1 MRLETPK
8 PLGTTMK
15 IDAATVEKYQK
26 ILEKDPNSQV
36 FAPLAEAYREMG
48 MLPEAQKIVTAGV
61 QRHPQFVGGLVT
73 FARIYRD
80 LKQSNKALEA
90 LKTAAS
96 LAPENILAHQLMG
109 EIYLNTKNPKEALKA
124 FKMVLF
130 LNPQSQIAQKAV
142 QKLESLTA
150 DEYDEDVFSM
160 TRLPELHAEP
170 LESVVSEEDADMPA
184 SASASAK
191 AEKMVVKPLPTTQQ
205 KAMER
210 MLSLIDAFIV
220 RNDLEKAHAL
230 LKDTR
235 LEFGENSEIQR
246 RMKTLQVRY
255 NEPEEATPLRPLQRR
270 DEVIRERKIEVLQ
283 MMLRKIEAYRGLA

>member
-1 MRLETPK
+1 ME
-8 PLGTTMK
+8 TTMK

-48 MLPEAQKIVTAGV
+48 MLPEAQKTVTLGV
-61 QRHPQFVGGLVT
+61 QRHPQFVAGLVT

-80 LKQSNKALEA
+80 AQEPAKALEA
-90 LKTAAS
+90 LKTATS
-96 LAPENILAHQLMG
+96 LAADNILAHQLMA
-109 EIYLNTKNPKEALKA
+109 EIYLSNKKPKEALRA

-130 LNPQSQIAQKAV
+130 LNPNSQLAQKAV

-160 TRLPELHAEP
+160 TRLPELHAD
-170 LESVVSEEDADMPA
+170 SVVSEPEEEIDFAA
-184 SASASAK
+184 EALRKQEAK
-191 AEKMVVKPLPTTQQ
+191 SELIVKPMPTSRQ

-235 LEFGENSEIQR
+235 LEFGENAEIQR

-255 NEPEEATPLRPLQRR
+255 NDSDDATPLRPLQPR
-270 DEVIRERKIEVLQ
+270 VQIIRERKIEVLQ
-283 MMLRKIEAYRGLA
+283 MMLRKIDTYRGLA